1 LGGVTEVDVAAAIG
15 RIDEIIIREI
25 VRTGARRPEL
35 RRALALATG
44 PGYLDADAALPPR
57 MQRLV
62 DLLAVTLPEQGPKP
76 PQGPELPQGPK
87 PLQGPQRC
95 LHAAIKGIER
105 AA

>member
-1 LGGVTEVDVAAAIG
+1 MGGVTEVDVAAAIG

-25 VRTGARRPEL
+25 VRTGASRPEL
-35 RRALALATG
+35 RRALALAKG
-44 PGYLDADAALPPR
+44 PGDFDADTALPPR

-62 DLLAVTLPEQGPKP
+62 DLLAVTLPEQGPR
-76 PQGPELPQGPK
+76 LPQGPK
-87 PLQGPQRC
+87 PLQGPQRR

>member
-1 LGGVTEVDVAAAIG
+1 MGGVTEVDVAAAIG

-25 VRTGARRPEL
+25 VRTGASRPEF
-35 RRALALATG
+35 RRALALAKG
-44 PGYLDADAALPPR
+44 PGDIGADAALPPR

-76 PQGPELPQGPK
+76 
-87 PLQGPQRC
+87 LQGPQPR